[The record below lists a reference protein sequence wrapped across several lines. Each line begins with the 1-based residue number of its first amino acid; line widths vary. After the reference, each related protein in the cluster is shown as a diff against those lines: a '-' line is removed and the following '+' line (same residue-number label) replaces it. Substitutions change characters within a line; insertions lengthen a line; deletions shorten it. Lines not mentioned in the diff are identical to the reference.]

1 MKRLLDY
8 NPLTGESVVF
18 DYNEATDVLQLTH
31 QQDVSRILDRNKELS
46 ANTDR
51 TKKQIKND
59 MVHYASIPN
68 TLILKWK
75 QELGV
80 DVFDTKHRKKLF
92 KLLNDPE
99 YRYLKTT
106 TITHN
111 FNTDG

>member
-1 MKRLLDY
+1 MKRLLDF

-46 ANTDR
+46 VNTDR

-80 DVFDTKHRKKLF
+80 DVFDTKHRKKVF